1 MRISLNLATRP
12 YADIRPALKRLRIA
26 MGALAVIALGLGLGL
41 RTVQQKAGVAREAQQ
56 RVQNQIDQVNQ
67 ERLGYQNLMHQ
78 PDNMQLIAQVG
89 TLNQLFDEKAFSWTL
104 AMEDLETVLPA
115 GVQVTNLEPVRAKN
129 GPTTLRLRVVGP
141 RDRAVELVANLE
153 HSKHF
158 LLPRIVSESAES
170 SGGPSARLEPV
181 SASNR
186 VNFEL
191 LAEYNSA
198 SPPERKTEAGR
209 EGEKP
214 SAAGEHTGQPAPPL
228 GATRRLPPP
237 ANLSE
242 QAGRPPSTG
251 LARTSRH
258 PHPSLN
264 PGGPQ

>member
-12 YADIRPALKRLRIA
+12 YTDIRPAIKLLRIA

-41 RTVQQKAGVAREAQQ
+41 RTVQQEAGVAREAQQ
-56 RVQNQIDQVNQ
+56 RVQSQIDAVDQ
-67 ERLGYQNLMHQ
+67 ERLGYQNLMRQ

-170 SGGPSARLEPV
+170 AGGPSARLEPV

-191 LAEYNSA
+191 LAEYSSA
-198 SPPERKTEAGR
+198 APLERKMEAGR
-209 EGEKP
+209 ESEKP
-214 SAAGEHTGQPAPPL
+214 SAAGERAGQPAPP
-228 GATRRLPPP
+228 
-237 ANLSE
+237 N
-242 QAGRPPSTG
+242 
-251 LARTSRH
+251 RH
-258 PHPSLN
+258 FHPNPN

>member
-12 YADIRPALKRLRIA
+12 YADIKPALKRLRIA
-26 MGALAVIALGLGLGL
+26 MAVLAVLASGLGLGL
-41 RTVQQKAGVAREAQQ
+41 RAVQQKADEARQAQLRIQ
-56 RVQNQIDQVNQ
+56 TQIDEVNQ
-67 ERLGYQNLMHQ
+67 ERLGYQNLMRQ
-78 PDNMQLIAQVG
+78 ADNTQLLAQVR
-89 TLNQLFDEKAFSWTL
+89 TLNQLFGEKAFSWTL

-115 GVQVTNLEPVRAKN
+115 GVQVTTLEPVRAKN

-170 SGGPSARLEPV
+170 TGGPSARLEPV

-191 LAEYNSA
+191 LADYNPA
-198 SPPERKTEAGR
+198 APLERKTEANR

-214 SAAGEHTGQPAPPL
+214 SATGERSGQPAPPL

-237 ANLSE
+237 ANFGG
-242 QAGRPPSTG
+242 QAGGPPYTGSARPN
-251 LARTSRH
+251 RH
-258 PHPSLN
+258 RNPSLN